1 MNVWFHSSG
10 VVAERH
16 AAALQIFPRTMEQF
30 APLPQGLH
38 SGKWAWS
45 AFPSVCDLGLLVCVR
60 EHCACMLKHA
70 HTCTGLE
77 IQVISPGKRY
87 KCKPASC
94 LTRLKSCLPILFQYS
109 CCPDNFEVS
118 YPFGSGLKCFDT
130 WSTQNSEVQCV
141 LQYLVLQEVNIML
154 NQLSKNKEW
163 IKPVHTQNNLH
174 KHFMYKELVT
184 TRSVWVCRGDF
195 IWTLKVMI
203 PLLNIHFFF
212 SLCAWNGPIC
222 CLNFNKITSLP
233 NHPCTL
239 NSTRHLQL

>member
-1 MNVWFHSSG
+1 MWCRSG
-10 VVAERH
+10 NSKNRKHRKYECLIPFKRCGSGKACSGI
-16 AAALQIFPRTMEQF
+16 ADFPRTMEQF

-130 WSTQNSEVQCV
+130 
-141 LQYLVLQEVNIML
+141 
-154 NQLSKNKEW
+154 
-163 IKPVHTQNNLH
+163 
-174 KHFMYKELVT
+174 
-184 TRSVWVCRGDF
+184 
-195 IWTLKVMI
+195 
-203 PLLNIHFFF
+203 
-212 SLCAWNGPIC
+212 
-222 CLNFNKITSLP
+222 
-233 NHPCTL
+233 
-239 NSTRHLQL
+239 